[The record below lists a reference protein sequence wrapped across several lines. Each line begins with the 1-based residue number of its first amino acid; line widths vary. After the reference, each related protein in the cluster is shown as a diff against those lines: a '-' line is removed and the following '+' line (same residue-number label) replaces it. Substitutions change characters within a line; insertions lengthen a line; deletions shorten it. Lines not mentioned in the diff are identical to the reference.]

1 MSSFTGTGILPRRA
15 QKSAK
20 EATSCFQRQKVCTW
34 NFKTHNMIALEKNAP
49 AEKKELAH
57 SGNVLAYLTE
67 AFKIR
72 SSKTSS

>member
-1 MSSFTGTGILPRRA
+1 M
-15 QKSAK
+15 
-20 EATSCFQRQKVCTW
+20 CTW
-34 NFKTHNMIALEKNAP
+34 NFKTHNIIALKINAP

-57 SGNVLAYLTE
+57 SGNILAYLTE

>member
-1 MSSFTGTGILPRRA
+1 MQKKLLRVSRDKRCVHGILR
-15 QKSAK
+15 
-20 EATSCFQRQKVCTW
+20 
-34 NFKTHNMIALEKNAP
+34 HNIIALKKNAP

-57 SGNVLAYLTE
+57 SGNILAYLTE